1 MSANVIGILIWAKC
15 IKPPMSQAAAGKS
28 GGVEHSTEHVTALL
42 EKFFP
47 ASSTMDQAI
56 TYIERAGYQM
66 EFNPEIQK
74 QMISSDPFTSQLS
87 LTIQQK

>member
-1 MSANVIGILIWAKC
+1 
-15 IKPPMSQAAAGKS
+15 MSQAAAGKS
-28 GGVEHSTEHVTALL
+28 GGVEHSAEHVAALL
-42 EKFFP
+42 DKFFP
-47 ASSTMDQAI
+47 ASSTMDQAV

-74 QMISSDPFTSQLS
+74 QMISSDPFISQLS